1 MINKSEE
8 DKKTIIVVL
17 GMHRSGTSAI
27 TRSLKVLGVDLGDNL
42 MPQAEANNAKGFW
55 EDLDIN
61 TLNIELLHALGHEW
75 HSIQPISLAELTSP
89 TAESFKLRATTLLR
103 NKIKNT
109 KIFGLKD
116 PRICRLLPFWQ
127 SVFKHLNIEVKYIIA
142 SRNPISVT
150 RSLKKR
156 DGFDFIKSYYLWIDH
171 AANSVIHTL
180 GKNRIIVDYD
190 LLIEEPT
197 EQLQRIAN
205 ALELYFDKN
214 STDLIEYKKHFL
226 EKSLRNTQFYK
237 NDLNLESAAPKLV
250 IDFYTILLKAS
261 KDEVSLNDK
270 KINILIKSYISFHQS
285 HLPAL
290 TYIKELE
297 EKIQLSN
304 STIINIENR
313 LNESGAQKSLA
324 DKTIH
329 ELKDQILTY
338 ESKNSELSLKIND
351 LNSKIIAYELKDLEL
366 NFKINDLNSK
376 IIANESINIETL
388 AEKDN
393 IINELYNS
401 TSWKLSKPMRIIGD
415 FKIKKN
421 AAMVKN
427 SIKISGGILPS
438 LKKLLNVYR
447 HEGIPGVKSR
457 ILTANLYFKNMDTI
471 KTKSIKNIK
480 NNSIQINWLKETRKI
495 DIKPYDIISFDVF
508 DTAIIRL
515 FESPV
520 DIFKYIEENKNLTNF
535 KADRINSES
544 EARKINSHKKDINL
558 EDIYSS
564 LDLTSDI
571 ELKSELTFTSAN
583 AAVYDLYS
591 RAIAAHKKIYFVSDM
606 YLSDVHIKNI
616 LNINGYKQYNEL
628 YVSSVDNLPKGDGSR
643 YLALKEK
650 IGDQKILHIGDNAIA
665 DYEWPKRL
673 GLDAIKYHAPDEFF
687 RSDFLIA
694 PMYEKIKNQDSLYL
708 SFLLGLYRKWKYGD
722 KSTGWSVW
730 RDIGFLFGGPLI
742 YNFAQYIQE
751 NSSDENHL
759 YFLARDGMIIKHIY
773 DEFFK
778 PSDQKTSYLLASR
791 RAMTFPLFSM
801 SKEQCQKSKQ
811 LNLYSVTQPNSTAEE
826 IFERLA
832 YPELD
837 KILLDFKKAI
847 GKSTVINKETI
858 KKILEEN
865 HSLLQDKAQQ
875 ELHGLISYLDKED
888 FINDSATLIDVGWNG
903 TIQDSLVKALELS
916 NIDKKIN
923 GIYLGVSPNA
933 DNLNDKKGYIFDV
946 NKKEN
951 FKSLSPYLDFIE
963 LLTSAPTEG
972 LLKFTVKQPF
982 VEFANPCKHEQQR
995 FDISKE
1001 IQHGIIDYAN
1011 QLKDFKNADL
1021 PSFVVSDFIKF
1032 FDTLRYNADLNII
1045 SLFDNVKH
1053 SRMPSNS
1060 YHHSIINFE
1069 VSND

>member
-89 TAESFKLRATTLLR
+89 TAESFKLRAIIMLR

-127 SVFKHLNIEVKYIIA
+127 SIFDHLKINTKYIIA
-142 SRNPISVT
+142 SRNPMSIA
-150 RSLKKR
+150 RSLNKR
-156 DGFDFIKSYYLWIDH
+156 DGFDFEKSYYLWLDH
-171 AANSVIHTL
+171 ITHSITSTSDKL
-180 GKNRIIVDYD
+180 RIVVDYD
-190 LLIEEPT
+190 LLIESPA
-197 EQLQRIAN
+197 EQLQRISSF
-205 ALELYFDKN
+205 LELNFNVESKEF
-214 STDLIEYKKHFL
+214 LEYKKDFI
-226 EKSLRNTQFYK
+226 EVSLRNTHFNK
-237 NDLNLESAAPKLV
+237 EDLLLEYSAPKPA
-250 IDFYTILLKAS
+250 IDIYYSLYEIA
-261 KDEVSLNDK
+261 KDEVSLDNSGLKLLIKNYINFHQNHLPILKYITKTEEKLKYTEEKNSIYEKEIKEKEIKLTDLSSIILNSEQ
-270 KINILIKSYISFHQS
+270 KINNLSFDLSEHKSKLLQTTS
-285 HLPAL
+285 
-290 TYIKELE
+290 TLE
-297 EKIQLSN
+297 EKDRLISKQN
-304 STIINIENR
+304 S
-313 LNESGAQKSLA
+313 
-324 DKTIH
+324 
-329 ELKDQILTY
+329 
-338 ESKNSELSLKIND
+338 
-351 LNSKIIAYELKDLEL
+351 
-366 NFKINDLNSK
+366 
-376 IIANESINIETL
+376 SINEI
-388 AEKDN
+388 
-393 IINELYNS
+393 YNS
-401 TSWKLSKPMRIIGD
+401 TSWKLTKPVRFLGQLRTKNPTNILMKSIQVGGGVLPT
-415 FKIKKN
+415 FKKTI
-421 AAMVKN
+421 
-427 SIKISGGILPS
+427 SIFRREGFHGI
-438 LKKLLNVYR
+438 
-447 HEGIPGVKSR
+447 KSR
-457 ILTANLYFKNMDTI
+457 IIIVNNYSKI
-471 KTKSIKNIK
+471 IK
-480 NNSIQINWLKETRKI
+480 NNNNHVQNHLKKINWLDETRKI
-495 DIKPYDIISFDVF
+495 DIDNYDIISFDIF

-515 FESPV
+515 FESPT
-520 DIFKYIEENKNLTNF
+520 DIFKYIEETKNVKNF
-535 KADRINSES
+535 KADRINSEC

-558 EDIYSS
+558 DDIYNN
-564 LDLTSDI
+564 LDISN
-571 ELKSELTFTSAN
+571 ELELDSEITFSSAN
-583 AAVYDLYS
+583 PVIYDLYN
-591 RAIAAHKKIYFVSDM
+591 RAIAANKKIYFISDM
-606 YLSDVHIKNI
+606 YLSADHIKKI
-616 LNINGYKQYNEL
+616 LDNNGYKKLDVL

-643 YLALKEK
+643 FIALKEK

-811 LNLYSVTQPNSTAEE
+811 LNLYSVTQPSSTAEE

-832 YPELD
+832 YPELN

-858 KKILEEN
+858 KKILKEN

-933 DNLNDKKGYIFDV
+933 DNSNGKEGYIFDA

-1011 QLKDFKNADL
+1011 QLKDFKNSDL

-1032 FDTLRYNADLNII
+1032 FDILRYNADLNII